1 MVRLSPALVVFTVLL
16 SSPAVAGAQSYTCD
30 PGFLNRESYRL
41 TTDAQ
46 ALNVTRPRTNWWD
59 GFDASL
65 RPYQDA
71 LGDLNDAALTIAER
85 ALDLDPKNQLARSQ
99 VARQLVILGDDPDRA
114 KAEIKALFANGG
126 ALAWTATLYD
136 VDAKA
141 FFVMGFD
148 RAGIR
153 VFRFGEAAPHFTKHL
168 GVPEFPGP
176 ESHQLWRAWGG
187 CFDSSTSSGSPRPF
201 DKLKVVPSEVE
212 GRAESRGDGLSEE
225 AFVPWSDVREIA
237 AGNYVIWFRFN
248 KPVTVT
254 SDNRKKKTLKE
265 FKVALHGAMGT
276 VEYRQTSGSG
286 DGDRWYEDTRT
297 FSGIGKGPA
306 SYQDRIRLVLV
317 AEVDP
322 GGRIKLP
329 KQKRGAGW

>member
-1 MVRLSPALVVFTVLL
+1 MTRLSSAAVVLGVVL
-16 SSPAVAGAQSYTCD
+16 SSAGVARAQSFTCD
-30 PGFLNRESYRL
+30 PEFLDRESYRL
-41 TTDAQ
+41 ATDAQ
-46 ALNVTRPRTNWWD
+46 AMNVTRPRTNWWD

-65 RPYQDA
+65 RTHQDA
-71 LGDLNDAALTIAER
+71 LGDLNEAALTIAER
-85 ALDLDPKNQLARSQ
+85 ALELDARNQLARSQ
-99 VARQLVILGDDPDRA
+99 LARQLVILGAEGARA
-114 KAEIKALFANGG
+114 RAEIKTLFGGGG

-148 RAGIR
+148 RAGIK
-153 VFRFGEAAPHFTKHL
+153 VFRFGEAAPDFTKHL

-176 ESHQLWRAWGG
+176 EAKGLWRAWGG
-187 CFDSSTSSGSPRPF
+187 CFG
-201 DKLKVVPSEVE
+201 
-212 GRAESRGDGLSEE
+212 GLREE
-225 AFVPWSDVREIA
+225 AAVPWSDVREIA
-237 AGNYVIWFRFN
+237 AGNFVLYFKFT

-276 VEYRQTSGSG
+276 VEFRQTPDSGE
-286 DGDRWYEDTRT
+286 DDRWFEDTRT
-297 FSGIGKGPA
+297 FSGVGIGP
-306 SYQDRIRLVLV
+306 STYQDRIRRVLV

-322 GGRIKLP
+322 TGRIALP

>member
-1 MVRLSPALVVFTVLL
+1 MKFLSPAAVAFLLLL
-16 SSPAVAGAQSYTCD
+16 SSPVVARAQDYTCD
-30 PGFLNRESYRL
+30 PARLNRESYRL

-46 ALNVTRPRTNWWD
+46 ALNVTRPRTTWWD

-65 RPYQDA
+65 RTHHDA
-71 LGDLNDAALTIAER
+71 LGDLNGAALTIAER
-85 ALDLDPKNQLARSQ
+85 ALDLDPKNQLAHSQ
-99 VARQLVILGDDPDRA
+99 LARQLVILGEDGDRA
-114 KAEIKALFANGG
+114 QAEIKTLFANEG

-136 VDAKA
+136 VDAKSFFIMA
-141 FFVMGFD
+141 FN
-148 RAGIR
+148 RKGIS
-153 VFRFGEAAPHFTKHL
+153 VFRFGEAAPNFPKHL
-168 GVPEFPGP
+168 GVPKFPGP
-176 ESHQLWRAWGG
+176 EATNLWRAWGG
-187 CFDSSTSSGSPRPF
+187 C
-201 DKLKVVPSEVE
+201 V
-212 GRAESRGDGLSEE
+212 DGLREE

-248 KPVTVT
+248 TPVTVT

-276 VEYRQTSGSG
+276 VDYRQTAGSG

-297 FSGIGKGPA
+297 FTGVGRGPA

-317 AEVDP
+317 AEADP
-322 GGRIKLP
+322 AGRIKLP